1 MSQSTKETLDA
12 AEHQKD
18 LEKQRLKR
26 VESINFM
33 ILWEEAERRKK
44 SAIHTEFQ

>member
-1 MSQSTKETLDA
+1 MSQPTKQTLDA

-18 LEKQRLKR
+18 LEEQRVKR
-26 VESINFM
+26 IESINFL
-33 ILWEEAERRKK
+33 ISWEEAERRKK